1 MSSAMNRMLSNR
13 SSSQAHLSLD
23 ELEHI
28 LQRVDENLTMSPV
41 LRESHEEVDSSTILP
56 ISDLFGRL
64 QELNQMRAPLFV
76 IKGRDVRNQLKRLLN
91 LPIRVLG
98 HKQIRFNRDILEL
111 LTLLVT
117 SLQRSYQHTENQ
129 AQTEQALAL
138 QQQQLQSS
146 QQMIQ
151 ALNEQ
156 INHQI
161 ARIDQQEQELLS
173 LREAIALL
181 RNQYLKAQE
190 QDPRP

>member
-1 MSSAMNRMLSNR
+1 MNRMLSNH
-13 SSSQAHLSLD
+13 SSSQDYLSLD

-41 LRESHEEVDSSTILP
+41 LSEAHEEIDSSTILP

-64 QELNQMRAPLFV
+64 QELKQMRAPLFV